1 MKKAALSDLK
11 ARPYSDNVNNI
22 YKRISINNHM
32 KINKQE
38 KVRKCYAPAHTFA
51 YTTEK
56 MHKYEIVIFP
66 QKKKKKKNRIS
77 QTTNLIVI
85 TADMPPCSVS
95 CMRTVNPLYH
105 LFLSG
110 VREQKKVTVH
120 TMEYGL
126 SKGAIGW
133 HQMLERGICTQ
144 QHAPRERK

>member
-56 MHKYEIVIFP
+56 MHKYEIVVFP
-66 QKKKKKKNRIS
+66 QMKKRKKTEYHK
-77 QTTNLIVI
+77 QLI
-85 TADMPPCSVS
+85 
-95 CMRTVNPLYH
+95 
-105 LFLSG
+105 
-110 VREQKKVTVH
+110 
-120 TMEYGL
+120 
-126 SKGAIGW
+126 
-133 HQMLERGICTQ
+133 
-144 QHAPRERK
+144 